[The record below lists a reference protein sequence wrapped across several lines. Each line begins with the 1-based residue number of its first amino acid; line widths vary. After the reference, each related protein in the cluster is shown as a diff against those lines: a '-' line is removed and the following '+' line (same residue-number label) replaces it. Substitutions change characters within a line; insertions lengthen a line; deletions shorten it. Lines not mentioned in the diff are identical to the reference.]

1 MLLGLLLPVLA
12 GFVIAKTG
20 FGSRSTSQAMEDVS
34 HSLHLPKISAGSRKA
49 DAAGEDTNH
58 TDVPKVA
65 DPSSAQREDK
75 LPLADK
81 KFMGIF

>member
-20 FGSRSTSQAMEDVS
+20 FGSRSTAKALDDVS
-34 HSLHLPKISAGSRKA
+34 HSLHLPKITVSRH
-49 DAAGEDTNH
+49 DDLAAEEVKH
-58 TDVPKVA
+58 TDLSNVTEHDQPVKGL
-65 DPSSAQREDK
+65 QLR
-75 LPLADK
+75 DK